1 MKQDKEFRNF
11 CDFEVR
17 EVGEGDSKQTHI
29 QGYALVFDSVS
40 EDLGF
45 RELIVRGALDNTD
58 MSDVVLLFNH
68 DRDKI
73 LARNNKQDGV
83 GSLRLSVDDKG
94 LFFDAI
100 PTNTSYARDLI
111 ANMESGI
118 IGKCSFCFNLDWTDN
133 DAQKWDWDDGV
144 KGYDF
149 RTIYKI
155 ARITDVSVV
164 TNPAYES
171 TSTTLYKRCKEDYK
185 KEAQEERE
193 FQELQESLN
202 QIKLR
207 MGLQK

>member
-1 MKQDKEFRNF
+1 MEKEFRHF

-17 EVGEGDSKQTHI
+17 EIGDGEEKQTHI
-29 QGYALVFDSVS
+29 QGYAVIFDSVS

-45 RELIVRGALDNTD
+45 RELITRGALDSTD

-73 LARNNKQDGV
+73 LARNNKQEGV
-83 GSLRLSVDDKG
+83 GSLTLSVDDKG
-94 LFFDAI
+94 LFFDAV

-118 IGKCSFCFNLDWTDN
+118 IGKCSFAFNIDWSDS
-133 DAQKWDWDDGV
+133 DAQKWDWDDGS

-155 ARITDVSVV
+155 ARISDVSVV
-164 TNPAYES
+164 TSPAYES
-171 TSTTLYKRCKEDYK
+171 TSTTLYKRCKDDYE
-185 KEAQEERE
+185 KEIQEERE
-193 FQELQESLN
+193 LQELRNSLEA
-202 QIKLR
+202 IKVR
-207 MGLQK
+207 MGLCK